1 VAVRSIVGL
10 LLRLGVDEDAAVLHG
25 IVTSRSTASPPYGAD
40 ARRLDEAHRELAR
53 RLGAEGL
60 ADARGRGAA
69 MRDDQAVAWI
79 DDLLERLDVD
89 RG

>member
-1 VAVRSIVGL
+1 
-10 LLRLGVDEDAAVLHG
+10 VLHG

-40 ARRLDEAHRELAR
+40 ARRLDEAHREHAR
-53 RLGAEGL
+53 RLGDEGL